1 MGGTDQSAEIVHAG
15 RESHRR
21 EMLARGLDGT
31 KKTDD
36 CDRRVLKILCL
47 GRIGECF
54 IDFVDQAVLD
64 FVRFFVADA

>member
-1 MGGTDQSAEIVHAG
+1 
-15 RESHRR
+15 
-21 EMLARGLDGT
+21 MLARGLDRT

-36 CDRRVLKILCL
+36 CGHRVLKILCL
-47 GRIGECF
+47 GRIGERF